1 VARYFHRLAL
11 CLCLLLI
18 AGPCLLAQEP
28 RLTPAVALEKLK
40 DGNARFA
47 TDTQAAKDIGNKR
60 RTELTR
66 GQHPFAVVLSCADSR
81 VVPELLFDQGLG
93 DLFVVRIAG
102 NVAEQG
108 MLGSIEYAVEHLHV
122 PLIVVLGHERCGAVQ
137 AAVDGKPLPGHLGW
151 LVKQVFTGDNL
162 PAGKPEAV
170 TSAIRANAI
179 HQAAALPGKSP
190 ELKEL
195 MDHKR
200 VQVVA
205 GVYSLATGKITWL
218 DLPEPK
224 HP

>member
-1 VARYFHRLAL
+1 MVRHLYRAVT
-11 CLCLLLI
+11 CVCLLLV
-18 AGPCLLAQEP
+18 ASPCLLAQEL
-28 RLTPAVALEKLK
+28 RLTPAVALERLK

-47 TDTQAAKDIGNKR
+47 ADTQAAKDIGNKR
-60 RTELTR
+60 RTELAR
-66 GQHPFAVVLSCADSR
+66 GQHPFAVILSCADSR
-81 VVPELLFDQGLG
+81 IVPEWLFDQGLG
-93 DLFVVRIAG
+93 DLFVLRIAG

-108 MLGSIEYAVEHLHV
+108 MLASTEYAVEHFHV
-122 PLIVVLGHERCGAVQ
+122 PLIVVLGHDRCGAVQ

-170 TSAIRANAI
+170 AAAIRANAI
-179 HQAAALPGKSP
+179 HQAEALTRKSP

-205 GVYSLATGKITWL
+205 GVYSLATGKISWS
-218 DLPEPK
+218 DVPEPK
-224 HP
+224 RP